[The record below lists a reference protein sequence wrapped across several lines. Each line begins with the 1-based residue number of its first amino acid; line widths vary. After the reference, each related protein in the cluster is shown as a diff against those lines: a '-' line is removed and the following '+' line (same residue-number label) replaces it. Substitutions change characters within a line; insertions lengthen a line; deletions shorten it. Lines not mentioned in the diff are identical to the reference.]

1 MRENDL
7 SFINKLYL
15 CALFPNII
23 AVLGGTVNVLF
34 DGILVGRRLGDAGL
48 AGVNQSFPVYLI
60 LCALGALVASG
71 AAQLSAMAVGENQK
85 QDSIRIF
92 RCAVLLGSVMSA
104 AVCLIL
110 LAFSQP
116 LAELLSSGEN
126 SDYVRTYIQITL
138 IGGIFKVMLYI
149 PYFYLRL
156 EGRNVQAM
164 RIMLIMTAINIVL
177 DYIFLFVYDFGIAG
191 AAWASVTA
199 TAAACIL
206 GFIYLAADSG
216 DFCIGF
222 SFPRRDEF
230 VGIARYGVMMSFNN
244 ILSAVRIFALN
255 KVLWIFGAGEFTAV
269 FAVVNSIAEFSMC
282 IQNGV
287 PQASGAMMGIFAGE
301 RDSAAIKKLLHTQLL
316 CGSLLSAAVAALL
329 IVFAGGIGG
338 IFGSNADSA
347 AAICCFAAS
356 LVFATI
362 NNVFSYYYNATGN
375 VWLANIS
382 FLFRVCIFAVG
393 FCYMFGEL
401 NLMVWLFFPAA
412 EIATMMLCLS
422 AGSIKAEKMKL
433 NPFYLIDDSLEK
445 SGRSIAMSVEAEKDK
460 ICKASEKI
468 QEFCEANDMPPKT
481 AMVISL
487 AAEEIMMIISEKS
500 LKAGGSIDVRVLN
513 GDDAGVLRI
522 RSGGE
527 KYNPLAAQDE
537 SDEYMGIRMITGLA
551 KNIDYQSALGVN
563 TLTVII

>member
-71 AAQLSAMAVGENQK
+71 AAQLSAMAVGENRK

-177 DYIFLFVYDFGIAG
+177 DYIFLFVCDFGIAG

-199 TAAACIL
+199 TAAA
-206 GFIYLAADSG
+206 
-216 DFCIGF
+216 
-222 SFPRRDEF
+222 
-230 VGIARYGVMMSFNN
+230 
-244 ILSAVRIFALN
+244 
-255 KVLWIFGAGEFTAV
+255 
-269 FAVVNSIAEFSMC
+269 
-282 IQNGV
+282 
-287 PQASGAMMGIFAGE
+287 
-301 RDSAAIKKLLHTQLL
+301 
-316 CGSLLSAAVAALL
+316 
-329 IVFAGGIGG
+329 
-338 IFGSNADSA
+338 
-347 AAICCFAAS
+347 
-356 LVFATI
+356 
-362 NNVFSYYYNATGN
+362 
-375 VWLANIS
+375 
-382 FLFRVCIFAVG
+382 
-393 FCYMFGEL
+393 
-401 NLMVWLFFPAA
+401 
-412 EIATMMLCLS
+412 
-422 AGSIKAEKMKL
+422 
-433 NPFYLIDDSLEK
+433 
-445 SGRSIAMSVEAEKDK
+445 
-460 ICKASEKI
+460 
-468 QEFCEANDMPPKT
+468 
-481 AMVISL
+481 
-487 AAEEIMMIISEKS
+487 
-500 LKAGGSIDVRVLN
+500 
-513 GDDAGVLRI
+513 
-522 RSGGE
+522 
-527 KYNPLAAQDE
+527 
-537 SDEYMGIRMITGLA
+537 
-551 KNIDYQSALGVN
+551 
-563 TLTVII
+563 

>member
-1 MRENDL
+1 
-7 SFINKLYL
+7 
-15 CALFPNII
+15 
-23 AVLGGTVNVLF
+23 
-34 DGILVGRRLGDAGL
+34 
-48 AGVNQSFPVYLI
+48 
-60 LCALGALVASG
+60 
-71 AAQLSAMAVGENQK
+71 
-85 QDSIRIF
+85 
-92 RCAVLLGSVMSA
+92 
-104 AVCLIL
+104 
-110 LAFSQP
+110 
-116 LAELLSSGEN
+116 
-126 SDYVRTYIQITL
+126 
-138 IGGIFKVMLYI
+138 
-149 PYFYLRL
+149 
-156 EGRNVQAM
+156 
-164 RIMLIMTAINIVL
+164 
-177 DYIFLFVYDFGIAG
+177 
-191 AAWASVTA
+191 
-199 TAAACIL
+199 
-206 GFIYLAADSG
+206 
-216 DFCIGF
+216 
-222 SFPRRDEF
+222 
-230 VGIARYGVMMSFNN
+230 MMSFNN

-301 RDSAAIKKLLHTQLL
+301 RDSAAIKKLLHTQLM

-445 SGRSIAMSVEAEKDK
+445 SGRSIAMSVEAEQDK
-460 ICKASEKI
+460 ICEASEKI

-487 AAEEIMMIISEKS
+487 ASEEIMMIISEKS

-527 KYNPLAAQDE
+527 KYNPLASQDE